1 MTWWKL
7 LALPALAGCLTAVGC
22 GREEPAAELG
32 GEGAL
37 EDVDLPEPAVGPIR
51 PDSGTFDGG
60 ALEDV
65 ELPEPAIPPR

>member
-1 MTWWKL
+1 ML
-7 LALPALAGCLTAVGC
+7 VPALAGCLAAAGC
-22 GREEPAAELG
+22 GRDDAVVDG
-32 GEGAL
+32 RGEGAL

-65 ELPEPAIPPR
+65 EIPEPATPPR